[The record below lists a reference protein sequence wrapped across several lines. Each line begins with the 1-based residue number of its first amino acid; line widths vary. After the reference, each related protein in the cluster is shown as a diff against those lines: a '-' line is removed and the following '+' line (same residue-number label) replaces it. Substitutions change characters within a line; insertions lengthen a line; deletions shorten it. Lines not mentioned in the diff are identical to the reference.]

1 MLYLLCK
8 AAASAAM
15 VICITLIA
23 ERVST
28 RLAGVLL
35 GFPLGV
41 GLSLFFLG
49 IENGPEFGAESAL
62 WCTQG
67 ILAALGFCAVYMQA
81 VVWIPQR
88 TPLAVSCCSL
98 LAVSGFLL
106 CSILVHFLM
115 PESILLRSLLMIVL
129 LAVCIIL
136 FNHIPNQPVQQQ
148 QRISPGILAFRGLF
162 AASVILAIT
171 ATAALVG
178 PRWSGLFAAFPTT
191 ILPSVVVLHHRY
203 GSAVARSLFREL
215 PLGMIAI
222 LVFATTVHF
231 SYPAQGVLTGT
242 ATAYL
247 LAASYL
253 YCYEKLLRKR
263 LTGLLPAA
271 TRIDR

>member
-8 AAASAAM
+8 TSASAVM
-15 VICITLIA
+15 VIFITLVA

-35 GFPLGV
+35 GFPLGA

-67 ILAALGFCAVYMQA
+67 ILAALSFCAVYLLATLWMSK
-81 VVWIPQR
+81 R
-88 TPLAVSCCSL
+88 NTLAVSCCSL
-98 LAVSGFLL
+98 LGTAGFLV
-106 CSILVHFLM
+106 CSLLIHLLM
-115 PESILLRSLLMIVL
+115 PESTLVRSLLMLVL
-129 LAVCIIL
+129 LAVCILL
-136 FNHIPNQPVQQQ
+136 FSRIPNQPVHRQQKVT
-148 QRISPGILAFRGLF
+148 PAILAFRGLF
-162 AASVILAIT
+162 AALVILAIT
-171 ATAALVG
+171 TTAAFIG

-231 SYPAQGVLTGT
+231 SYPLQGVLAGT
-242 ATAYL
+242 VTAYL
-247 LAASYL
+247 LATCYL
-253 YCYEKLLRKR
+253 YCYEKLLRKSLTR
-263 LTGLLPAA
+263 LLLT
-271 TRIDR
+271 TRGDR